1 MSGLST
7 LIRRLGIAI
16 IPLVSLNLVA
26 VSVAQAKLV
35 ATETIVREEAYQ
47 INRVQVLEAL
57 DREDVQQKL
66 VEMGV
71 DPSEARLRIAALS
84 DAELEQAAKRIQS
97 DPTGEG
103 PGIVGVAVT
112 VAVVLLITD
121 LLCITNLFGLRR
133 C

>member
-71 DPSEARLRIAALS
+71 DPQRPACASRRLAMPNLNRL
-84 DAELEQAAKRIQS
+84 QNVFNPTPPAKA
-97 DPTGEG
+97 P
-103 PGIVGVAVT
+103 
-112 VAVVLLITD
+112 VLLV
-121 LLCITNLFGLRR
+121 LQ
-133 C
+133 